1 MESVTTRKATIS
13 DIPELIK
20 LRRLM
25 FESMGITDSN
35 QLDKGDSAVEKY
47 FYNSIP
53 NKTFKGWVAVNK
65 AGMVISSVGVV
76 FDQHPPG
83 PNNLSGKIAY
93 IMNLYTLPD
102 HRRQGIAGRLMQEVL
117 EWIKKHGLT
126 SVTLHATDMGKNLY
140 EQLGF
145 TSSNEMHLRLKN
157 TE

>member
-1 MESVTTRKATIS
+1 MESVKIRKATVS
-13 DIPELIK
+13 DISELVR

-53 NKTFKGWVAVNK
+53 NKTFNGWVAVNK
-65 AGMVISSVGVV
+65 AGVVISSVGVV
-76 FDQHPPG
+76 IDQHPPG

-102 HRRQGIAGRLMQEVL
+102 HRRQGVARRLMQEVL

-126 SVTLHATDMGKNLY
+126 SVSLHATDMGKNLY

-145 TSSNEMHLRLKN
+145 TDRTEMRLRLKN